1 MYVKRLFAKVNSMRK
16 GASLGLTVDAS
27 KSIERLSGPA
37 TVRPEHFPSVELVDL
52 CDKNLELGLINA
64 LNEYADSVNAIALE
78 VRKEGDLL
86 LTLGISDKEV
96 MKAGALAQLAL
107 SSANLGRG
115 LDLKGGRQEGNF
127 YERKINVASGMAM
140 AKEARQLLTN
150 AKKHNKRVINEAIE
164 EHRSVLASVNEL
176 NLLANV

>member
-1 MYVKRLFAKVNSMRK
+1 MDIKRLFAKVNLMRK
-16 GASLGLTVDAS
+16 DAALGLVVDTDQPNKHLSASVTVKS
-27 KSIERLSGPA
+27 KYL
-37 TVRPEHFPSVELVDL
+37 PSVDLVNL

-107 SSANLGRG
+107 SSVNLGRG
-115 LDLKGGRQEGNF
+115 LDLKGGQQEGDF
-127 YERKINVASGMAM
+127 YKRKINVASGMAM

-150 AKKHNKRVINEAIE
+150 AKKHNKQVINEAIE
-164 EHRSVLASVNEL
+164 AHRLVLASVNQL
-176 NLLANV
+176 NLLVNI